1 VFEMKKNLPMYTG
14 KRTITDEQLQRIAT
28 EFQKRQTYFTKQ
40 GIKMY
45 IELIP
50 SKFKVYSDKLPTL
63 LQKGDHNM
71 GDRFIEYFQENT
83 TIPVIDGAPVLISKK
98 ETEPM
103 FYKYDTHF
111 NSLAAFYVHQK
122 LVERIHQDFPNL
134 PLMDTSNFVIEKVE
148 ETGGNMKKAAIDQND
163 VDVAFDIL
171 PRNQTFSKVDG
182 YGHKLDGFRYG
193 NYEYCKR
200 YKSAHNDRP
209 KALVIRDSFAN
220 LSLSFFPEIFSEV
233 VFIWDDWHYKF
244 NREIVDIEKPDI
256 IIYSFYEGYI
266 DRLLMEPS
274 FVEADQS
281 NDDVQ

>member
-1 VFEMKKNLPMYTG
+1 
-14 KRTITDEQLQRIAT
+14 
-28 EFQKRQTYFTKQ
+28 
-40 GIKMY
+40 
-45 IELIP
+45 
-50 SKFKVYSDKLPTL
+50 
-63 LQKGDHNM
+63 
-71 GDRFIEYFQENT
+71 
-83 TIPVIDGAPVLISKK
+83 
-98 ETEPM
+98 
-103 FYKYDTHF
+103 
-111 NSLAAFYVHQK
+111 
-122 LVERIHQDFPNL
+122 
-134 PLMDTSNFVIEKVE
+134 
-148 ETGGNMKKAAIDQND
+148 
-163 VDVAFDIL
+163 VDIAFDIL